1 MDTGTVT
8 AIREARQQLR
18 ARGEPDSMHRVVA
31 LVQCSQSTVRKY
43 WSRTEPD
50 APSVDTGPS
59 APAPV
64 PGTVSIPAAR
74 EADCRTAFAAYVHA
88 ATRFQAVQGVEG
100 APADPVHGRPAVP
113 ARYALPRS
121 DPWYASLRQEL
132 HRTYTAFMDARA
144 AWREDPTA
152 AAHLEQVRQ
161 ELTSLRQE
169 LAVADRQMDEATRTM
184 HRLARDP
191 PLARRPTSPPDT
203 QPLRLAQARHGA
215 AVARQ
220 LEIGKAITRLEAQV
234 TRWST
239 HREEGSSP

>member
-43 WSRTEPD
+43 WSRTEPE

-64 PGTVSIPAAR
+64 PGTVSSPAAPR
-74 EADCRTAFAAYVHA
+74 PTAGRPLRPTCTPQHAFRPSRGLRARPPIRYTAA
-88 ATRFQAVQGVEG
+88 
-100 APADPVHGRPAVP
+100 PAVP

-161 ELTSLRQE
+161 ELASLRQG
-169 LAVADRQMDEATRTM
+169 LAVADRQLDEATRTM
-184 HRLARDP
+184 HPLARDP

-203 QPLRLAQARHGA
+203 QPPPPGPSAAWCRRRQAAGD
-215 AVARQ
+215 
-220 LEIGKAITRLEAQV
+220 
-234 TRWST
+234 
-239 HREEGSSP
+239 RESHHPPGSPGDPMVHAP